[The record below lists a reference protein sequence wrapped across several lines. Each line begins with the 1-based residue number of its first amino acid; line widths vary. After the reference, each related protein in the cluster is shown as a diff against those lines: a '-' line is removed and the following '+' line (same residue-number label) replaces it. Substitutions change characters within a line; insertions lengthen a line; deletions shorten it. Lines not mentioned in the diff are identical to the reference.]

1 LPICGKYAFV
11 VISGFGYLQKHEIM
25 IKLQVIGNLGKD
37 AQVNNVNGKNVI
49 NFTVAHTERFR
60 DAQGNQKDKT
70 TWVDCAYWT
79 DRTAVAP
86 YLKKGTQVYV
96 EGQPDV
102 RTYTTQDGRNG
113 ASLTLRVLSVQ
124 LLGSKGEG
132 GNDGG
137 GNGYQQQAPAYSQA
151 PAANSSS
158 PADLT
163 EPMDDLP
170 F

>member
-1 LPICGKYAFV
+1 
-11 VISGFGYLQKHEIM
+11 M

-37 AQVNNVNGKNVI
+37 ALVNNVNGKSVI
-49 NFTVAHTERFR
+49 NFTVAHTERFK
-60 DAQGNQKDKT
+60 DAQGNQKDRT

-86 YLKKGTQVYV
+86 YLKKGTQVFV

-124 LLGSKGEG
+124 LLGSRPEG
-132 GNDGG
+132 GSNDGG
-137 GNGYQQQAPAYSQA
+137 GNNYQQAPSYAQSA
-151 PAANSSS
+151 PAASNS